1 MKLFV
6 GIDVSSEKLDVC
18 FLDSSDTTLKEVTLP
33 NNINGASSIKED
45 VLQFHQSFNYE
56 KIVIGME
63 STSIYSFHPATFLSE
78 DLELKSLGLVEVVIQ
93 NPKSIHR
100 YKGLFEEDKN
110 DRIDAFRIADF
121 LRIERFNKTVLKEE
135 RYVALQRLTR
145 SRYQMVHQLTECKQ
159 HFLENLYY
167 KCNTLSK
174 ELDTSVFGAT
184 MLDLLSDAL
193 TLDEMAEMELEDLA
207 NLLQE
212 KGRGRFSDPQ
222 KLAKTIKKA
231 IRDSYRLGK
240 VVQESVDMV
249 LATYARLIQTLK
261 KQIKD
266 LEKSIVALFEIVTEA
281 QCLKSI
287 PGIGIV
293 YAAGIV
299 AEIGQIERFENEAQ
313 LAKYCGLYWKK
324 NLPLTLKA
332 QVEKVPDSVLQ
343 ASKNKDGKFEYFT
356 FASVSDAVFGVG
368 MFAISSIVY
377 GYNEGLLTNPLFYLG
392 FIVAA
397 LAFSVTAVFVIYLLF
412 ILVLYFVPALRKRK
426 VMTIVATAL
435 LIVFNPFF
443 CFSRYSAHFHNC
455 V

>member
-293 YAAGIV
+293 Y
-299 AEIGQIERFENEAQ
+299 ESERT
-313 LAKYCGLYWKK
+313 
-324 NLPLTLKA
+324 PLTRTGNQYLRYYM
-332 QVEKVPDSVLQ
+332 VEAANSIRRHEDTYRLYYQKKYDEVPKFKHKRALVLTARKLVRLVDTLLRNHQ
-343 ASKNKDGKFEYFT
+343 LYTPER
-356 FASVSDAVFGVG
+356 SVSLK
-368 MFAISSIVY
+368 S
-377 GYNEGLLTNPLFYLG
+377 
-392 FIVAA
+392 
-397 LAFSVTAVFVIYLLF
+397 
-412 ILVLYFVPALRKRK
+412 
-426 VMTIVATAL
+426 
-435 LIVFNPFF
+435 
-443 CFSRYSAHFHNC
+443 
-455 V
+455 

>member
-78 DLELKSLGLVEVVIQ
+78 DLELKSLGLVEGVIQ

-287 PGIGIV
+287 
-293 YAAGIV
+293 Y
-299 AEIGQIERFENEAQ
+299 
-313 LAKYCGLYWKK
+313 
-324 NLPLTLKA
+324 
-332 QVEKVPDSVLQ
+332 S
-343 ASKNKDGKFEYFT
+343 
-356 FASVSDAVFGVG
+356 
-368 MFAISSIVY
+368 
-377 GYNEGLLTNPLFYLG
+377 
-392 FIVAA
+392 
-397 LAFSVTAVFVIYLLF
+397 
-412 ILVLYFVPALRKRK
+412 LVL
-426 VMTIVATAL
+426 
-435 LIVFNPFF
+435 
-443 CFSRYSAHFHNC
+443 
-455 V
+455 

>member
-110 DRIDAFRIADF
+110 DRMDAFRIADF

-231 IRDSYRLGK
+231 ISFFMSKPSILW
-240 VVQESVDMV
+240 V
-249 LATYARLIQTLK
+249 LLYHCILIFHIAYST
-261 KQIKD
+261 I
-266 LEKSIVALFEIVTEA
+266 SLFSLHITNNHTF
-281 QCLKSI
+281 I
-287 PGIGIV
+287 P
-293 YAAGIV
+293 
-299 AEIGQIERFENEAQ
+299 
-313 LAKYCGLYWKK
+313 
-324 NLPLTLKA
+324 
-332 QVEKVPDSVLQ
+332 
-343 ASKNKDGKFEYFT
+343 
-356 FASVSDAVFGVG
+356 
-368 MFAISSIVY
+368 
-377 GYNEGLLTNPLFYLG
+377 
-392 FIVAA
+392 
-397 LAFSVTAVFVIYLLF
+397 
-412 ILVLYFVPALRKRK
+412 
-426 VMTIVATAL
+426 
-435 LIVFNPFF
+435 LIVWTAIWILL
-443 CFSRYSAHFHNC
+443 CHC
-455 V
+455 D

>member
-266 LEKSIVALFEIVTEA
+266 VEKSIVALFEIVTEA

-299 AEIGQIERFENEAQ
+299 AEIGQIERFGNEAQ

-324 NLPLTLKA
+324 ISLETLNRN
-332 QVEKVPDSVLQ
+332 V
-343 ASKNKDGKFEYFT
+343 
-356 FASVSDAVFGVG
+356 
-368 MFAISSIVY
+368 
-377 GYNEGLLTNPLFYLG
+377 
-392 FIVAA
+392 
-397 LAFSVTAVFVIYLLF
+397 
-412 ILVLYFVPALRKRK
+412 
-426 VMTIVATAL
+426 
-435 LIVFNPFF
+435 
-443 CFSRYSAHFHNC
+443 HH
-455 V
+455 